1 MEHMKVILLQRVAK
15 LGHIG
20 DIVNVKPG
28 YARNYLLPKKVAIRA
43 TNENIAYFEKQR
55 EQIERDNEVAKA
67 AAQEVAAKMGKLSI
81 VLVRQASEKDQLY
94 GSVSNRDI
102 AAAIQEKGYK
112 VTAGQVNLNIPIK
125 TLGVYDITV
134 DLHPEVAVEVQ
145 LSVAKSEEEAK
156 LQQQQASNLEQEQ
169 AEAIA

>member
-1 MEHMKVILLQRVAK
+1 MEHMRVILLRKVAK

-28 YARNYLLPKKVAIRA
+28 YARNYLLPKKIAIRA

-55 EQIERDNEVAKA
+55 AQIERDNETAKA
-67 AAQEVAAKMGKLSI
+67 AARQVAEKMGKLSI
-81 VLVRQASEKDQLY
+81 VLIRQASEKDQLY
-94 GSVSNRDI
+94 GSVSSRDI
-102 AAAIQEKGYK
+102 AAAIQEQGYK
-112 VTAGQVNLNIPIK
+112 VTAGQVNLDMPIK

-134 DLHPEVAVEVQ
+134 DLHPEVSIEVQ

-156 LQQQQASNLEQEQ
+156 LQQRPVESEEQ